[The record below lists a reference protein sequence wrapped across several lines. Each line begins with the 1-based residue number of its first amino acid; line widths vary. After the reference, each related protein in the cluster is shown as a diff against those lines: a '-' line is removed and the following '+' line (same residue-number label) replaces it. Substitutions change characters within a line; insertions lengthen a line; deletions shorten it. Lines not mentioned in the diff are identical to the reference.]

1 MPKASNDYDFD
12 GFEGLNLLDPQ
23 HPQSAATKAWVEAQ
37 IAAGGANY
45 ALQDYERT
53 GTYVYVG
60 YENSTTNAWFI
71 YRRTLASNV
80 RQQASGGSNYATAW
94 TNRETQIYV

>member
-1 MPKASNDYDFD
+1 MPIASNDYDFD

-60 YENSTTNAWFI
+60 VKTTAGAWKV
-71 YRRTLASNV
+71 YRRTLSSNVWQKATGASNY
-80 RQQASGGSNYATAW
+80 STAW
-94 TNRETQIYV
+94 TGRAALTYA